1 MVDDRTQLREAR
13 RLLNSLNRV
22 CRQMATYLDGI
33 SAMDE
38 KKMKRVLQ
46 DAVRES
52 DRFLAN

>member
-1 MVDDRTQLREAR
+1 
-13 RLLNSLNRV
+13 
-22 CRQMATYLDGI
+22 MATYLDGI